1 MVFFDNAHL
10 KITESTF
17 SLPEFAA
24 MQKISLFRLFIS
36 KIHSSL
42 ECRDQSVY
50 THIWQCLPKK
60 FLITF

>member
-17 SLPEFAA
+17 SLPEFVA

-36 KIHSSL
+36 EIHSSL

-50 THIWQCLPKK
+50 THI
-60 FLITF
+60 